1 MNRVPDGAAQQ
12 PNPALKSIVAP
23 KPVPDPGYIPT
34 RNRPA
39 GAAASMRSIRV
50 EAADGAETTLHV
62 ARFRAEEVRVRVAVL
77 EPAAPLL
84 GWCVERGIADAMIG
98 GFFLRP
104 QGTPLGELWIEG
116 ESCHHIPFEAPW
128 GRVRA
133 CVGIAG
139 GRVTLAARADHDDA
153 PEGDLLQAGPLLL
166 SAGRVLVRAG
176 HDPEGFSAGA
186 AQFDS
191 DITDGRYPRAALGC
205 AGDEL
210 IAAVCD
216 GRGEHD
222 HGLTLEE
229 IATAMADLGAV
240 DAINLDG
247 GGSASLVIG
256 GELRN
261 HPRED
266 HGIDLDGGRAI
277 STALVFAPL
286 GAGEPE
292 RAVMDGR

>member
-1 MNRVPDGAAQQ
+1 MPHPGH
-12 PNPALKSIVAP
+12 SP
-23 KPVPDPGYIPT
+23 K

-39 GAAASMRSIRV
+39 GAAASFRSVRLSLADEV
-50 EAADGAETTLHV
+50 ETMLHV
-62 ARFRAEEVRVRVAVL
+62 ARFRTDEVRVRVAAL

-84 GWCVERGIADAMIG
+84 GWCAARGITDAMIG

-104 QGTPLGELWIEG
+104 QGTPLGELRIG
-116 ESCHHIPFEAPW
+116 GRPRASVPFDSPW
-128 GRVRA
+128 DGIRA
-133 CVGIAG
+133 CVGISGATVVLG
-139 GRVTLAARADHDDA
+139 ARNQHAAT

-166 SAGRVLVRAG
+166 RAGRVLVAVG
-176 HDPEGFSAGA
+176 GDQEGFSVGA

-191 DITDGRYPRAALGC
+191 DITQGRYPRAALGLSD
-205 AGDEL
+205 GEL

-216 GRGEHD
+216 GRGERD

-229 IATAMADLGAV
+229 MAAAMADLGAV

-261 HPRED
+261 HPREE
-266 HGIDLDGGRAI
+266 HGIDLDGGRPI
-277 STALVFAPL
+277 STALVFTRIVER
-286 GAGEPE
+286 EPE
-292 RAVMDGR
+292 GAIVGGR